1 MGGNPVYGMMRT
13 IFRSS
18 AGVVI
23 VGLFADPPLPDW
35 TEVSVSPDVLAGY
48 SGVYRAATGGAEF
61 YLLHAQGTLESN
73 V

>member
-1 MGGNPVYGMMRT
+1 
-13 IFRSS
+13 
-18 AGVVI
+18 
-23 VGLFADPPLPDW
+23 
-35 TEVSVSPDVLAGY
+35 VLAGY